1 MIPSMV
7 TIGRPANL
15 IRSEVVSKPGAAI
28 EVTVFHFQTRI
39 IKEESMTIYRSHLSL
54 KTIFRMIG
62 QLISQIF
69 NCKLRL
75 VPPSLP
81 APSVVVTPHGLDPSI
96 LVTPDGE
103 RDGNFLELY
112 RGTLAD
118 MSDQVKLTD
127 LLVSPFLLAYHDNLP
142 APGDYYYRAR
152 EKNAAGTVFSPY
164 SATVHY
170 VAA

>member
-1 MIPSMV
+1 MV
-7 TIGRPANL
+7 NIGRPANL
-15 IRSEVVSKPGAAI
+15 IRSEIVSKPGAAI
-28 EVTVFHFQTRI
+28 EVTVFHFPARI
-39 IKEESMTIYRSHLSL
+39 VKEEPMKIRRCHLSL
-54 KTIFRMIG
+54 KNIFRMIG
-62 QLISQIF
+62 QLISQLF
-69 NCKLRL
+69 NCKLRP
-75 VPPSLP
+75 VPPTLP
-81 APSVVVTPHGLDPSI
+81 APTVVVTPHSLDPSI
-96 LVTPDGE
+96 MVTPDGE

-118 MSDQVKLTD
+118 MSDQVKLAD
-127 LLVSPFLLAYHDNLP
+127 LEISPFLLAYHDNLP